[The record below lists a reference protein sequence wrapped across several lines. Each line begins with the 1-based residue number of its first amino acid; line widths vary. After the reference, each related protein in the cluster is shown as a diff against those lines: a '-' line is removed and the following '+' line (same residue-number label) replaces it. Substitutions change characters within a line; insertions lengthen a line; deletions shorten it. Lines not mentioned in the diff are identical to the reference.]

1 MSRLRWV
8 FSSSSSSVRIF
19 SNSAMTAGHD
29 RTNGACCELLGVT
42 ERGDAR
48 PTHYHDITHQLR
60 APAFIYM
67 LAFTEQLT
75 HVYASINPFNPA
87 SPPQAVFITPTSFPR
102 GVAPTRPLCVGMGGN
117 GRAKRARGGLKLATI
132 PCRRRSGFEVND
144 TFYERYLCT
153 NDTFT
158 TFFLK
163 RERYL

>member
-75 HVYASINPFNPA
+75 HVYASINPFNPRPHRRSSSRQRR
-87 SPPQAVFITPTSFPR
+87 SPGGWRPHDPSALVWEGTGARSVRAEVSNSQRYPVVAVQVSSQ
-102 GVAPTRPLCVGMGGN
+102 
-117 GRAKRARGGLKLATI
+117 TI
-132 PCRRRSGFEVND
+132 PF
-144 TFYERYLCT
+144 T
-153 NDTFT
+153 NDTFVRT
-158 TFFLK
+158 IPLQLFF
-163 RERYL
+163 